1 MDNIN
6 STYEE
11 LSELLKDFRFSMVTF
26 VTDEGHLHSAPMTTQ
41 NDAFNG
47 IVWFLGSKKSELVK
61 SISSNPQVNLG
72 YSNTSN
78 NDYVSI
84 NGVAENVI
92 DEVILD
98 EIWSPAYEAFFEHGK
113 SDPDIQL
120 IRVVCNGAQY
130 CKGSGTLVTL
140 YKLAKASVTG
150 ETEDLGTSKSISL

>member
-1 MDNIN
+1 MENIN
-6 STYEE
+6 SNYEE
-11 LSELLKDFRFSMVTF
+11 LSELLKHFRFAMLTF
-26 VTDEGHLHSAPMTTQ
+26 VTEEGHLHSAPMTTQ
-41 NDAFNG
+41 NNTFNG

-98 EIWSPAYEAFFEHGK
+98 EIWSPAYEAFFQQGK
-113 SDPDIQL
+113 SDSDIQL

-130 CKGSGTLVTL
+130 WKGSGTLFTL
-140 YKLAKASVTG
+140 YKLTRAAVTG
-150 ETEDLGTSKSISL
+150 ETQDLGTSKSIAL

>member
-130 CKGSGTLVTL
+130 WKGSGTLVTL

-150 ETEDLGTSKSISL
+150 QTEDLGTSKSISL

>member
-72 YSNTSN
+72 YSNTSD

-130 CKGSGTLVTL
+130 WKGSGTLVTL

>member
-92 DEVILD
+92 HEVILD

-130 CKGSGTLVTL
+130 WKGSGTLVTL

>member
-61 SISSNPQVNLG
+61 NISSNPQVNLG

-130 CKGSGTLVTL
+130 WKGSGTLVTL

>member
-11 LSELLKDFRFSMVTF
+11 LSELLKDFRFAMVTF

-92 DEVILD
+92 DQVILD

-113 SDPDIQL
+113 SDLDIQL

-130 CKGSGTLVTL
+130 WKGSGTLVTL

>member
-1 MDNIN
+1 MV
-6 STYEE
+6 
-11 LSELLKDFRFSMVTF
+11 LRF
-26 VTDEGHLHSAPMTTQ
+26 
-41 NDAFNG
+41 
-47 IVWFLGSKKSELVK
+47 KKSELVK

-98 EIWSPAYEAFFEHGK
+98 EIWSPAYEAFFQHGK

-130 CKGSGTLVTL
+130 WKGSGTLFTL
-140 YKLAKASVTG
+140 STKAAVTG

>member
-72 YSNTSN
+72 YSNISN

-130 CKGSGTLVTL
+130 WKGSGTLVTL

>member
-130 CKGSGTLVTL
+130 WKGSGTLVTL

>member
-41 NDAFNG
+41 NDVFNG

-130 CKGSGTLVTL
+130 WKGSGTLVTL

>member
-84 NGVAENVI
+84 NAVAENVI

-130 CKGSGTLVTL
+130 WKGSGTLVTL

>member
-1 MDNIN
+1 MN
-6 STYEE
+6 STNKDYQE
-11 LSELLKDFRFSMVTF
+11 LNQLLKDIKFAMITF
-26 VTDEGHLHSAPMTTQ
+26 ITEEGHLHSIPMTTQ
-41 NDAFNG
+41 NSEFNG

-61 SISSNPQVNLG
+61 NIPYNPQVNLG
-72 YSNTSN
+72 YSNPSN

-84 NGVAENVI
+84 NGIAENVV
-92 DEVILD
+92 DPVILD

-130 CKGSGTLVTL
+130 WKGAGTLATL

-150 ETEDLGTSKSISL
+150 DTEELGSTKNISL